1 MKRCRLF
8 DFRIQA
14 SLKLEKTFVTG
25 MGKNSDIADRGG
37 HVNRAQRSKLVFV
50 NVKR

>member
-1 MKRCRLF
+1 MKLG
-8 DFRIQA
+8 
-14 SLKLEKTFVTG
+14 KTFVTG

-37 HVNRAQRSKLVFV
+37 HVNRAQRNMLVFV